1 MGKAIVRVGYTD
13 YVMDIKDA
21 VAVGEVLA
29 KAERYEHKYRTG
41 DSSATY
47 HIFDNTDTELMT
59 VRLISDDFYRMAKL
73 AGKPEAS

>member
-21 VAVGEVLA
+21 VAVGEMFA
-29 KAERYEHKYRTG
+29 KAERYEHKYHTG
-41 DSSATY
+41 NQTTS
-47 HIFDNTDTELMT
+47 HHVFDNTDQELMT

-73 AGKPEAS
+73 ANRPTAP